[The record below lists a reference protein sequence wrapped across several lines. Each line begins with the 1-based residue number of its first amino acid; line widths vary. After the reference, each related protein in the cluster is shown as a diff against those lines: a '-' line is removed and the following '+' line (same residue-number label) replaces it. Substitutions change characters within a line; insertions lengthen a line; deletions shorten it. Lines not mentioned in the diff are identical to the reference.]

1 MAVLIQQPNSSS
13 NQDGQPPQSLH
24 LLARIA
30 NNKGND
36 AAATTS
42 VAGQND
48 ENRCFSPGQVDDIK
62 LIPKQFAKGEK
73 ILIGFSDCESMYS
86 HSEALPSLVS
96 DAAVAVRQRV
106 QPEWHLIC
114 SACFW
119 KPTGMTR
126 PYSILLRDAKMAS
139 KLLENWL
146 KCSNTMSLTVIIT
159 MPMMITMRQDI
170 SSDEKQHEQ
179 N

>member
-1 MAVLIQQPNSSS
+1 MYR
-13 NQDGQPPQSLH
+13 H
-24 LLARIA
+24 
-30 NNKGND
+30 
-36 AAATTS
+36 S
-42 VAGQND
+42 V
-48 ENRCFSPGQVDDIK
+48 
-62 LIPKQFAKGEK
+62 
-73 ILIGFSDCESMYS
+73 
-86 HSEALPSLVS
+86 ALPSLVS

-179 N
+179 NQEVASGGGGNKSKDETEKRSKKLNKESAKQAIFVILRDVCVGFARFVTWSSQSCCI